1 MSHTP
6 VSRPPGAPGAPDG
19 PLTRATLDEALAG
32 LPTFSRAQA
41 RQHVQRQRSSGP
53 VRSDDRPAAAPQ
65 TPSQHD
71 DVTVC
76 EVCGESDGDYGDVVA
91 QWSDQLKTQH
101 LAHELCVPDTTWKLA

>member
-6 VSRPPGAPGAPDG
+6 ASSPLPPGANG
-19 PLTRATLDEALAG
+19 PLTRAALDEALAD

-41 RQHVQRQRSSGP
+41 RQHVQRPRSSGP

-65 TPSQHD
+65 THDQHD

-76 EVCGESDGDYGDVVA
+76 EVCGEPDGDYDDVVA